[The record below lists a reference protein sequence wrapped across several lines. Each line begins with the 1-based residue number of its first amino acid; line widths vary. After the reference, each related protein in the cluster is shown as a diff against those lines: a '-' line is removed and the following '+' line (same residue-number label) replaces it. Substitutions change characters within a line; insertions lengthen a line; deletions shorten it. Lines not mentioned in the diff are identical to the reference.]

1 MANQT
6 PTNSSDA
13 RVKQLRFAYP
23 FRKKGQGNV
32 AGAEFTDEHE
42 FHKLLKRESLGNYSV
57 SSKGMWHG
65 GIHVSELG
73 AGAALDLKYGVRCIA
88 DGEVVAFRIN
98 RAYLVSQMPAQGAEP
113 AGEARYST
121 GFALVRHTMEFP
133 KNNKLTFFSLYMHLQ
148 DLAGYESDRA
158 LPKPAYWMPD
168 FKVTQFAHDKPTAG
182 SGRVVPADQIG
193 LKVRATQP
201 HGTPLCIL
209 PRGAQFSISKREGD
223 WGQIKDTQG
232 TQLIAPSA
240 GGYVEP
246 NAANNGWVFLGRE
259 GGHYAAEEVMPDSKV
274 DRVVTLETP
283 FQIKAGDL
291 IGHLGRYDSLSRRAE
306 NRTVHIEVF
315 CGDGIKD
322 FIRQARDWV
331 AAHGHDQA
339 KWRALGLSSEPTI
352 LRVAANTTLYRA
364 PLNQGERPPVTDV
377 IQVIAISELE
387 KNPDNKRLESDG
399 RKIPWWHVKG
409 VDEFGRDIDG
419 WVRQEGFS
427 GGRVTREFAQSWV
440 DFGIFE
446 KPHDPTHTM
455 FATTKAYIDYRREED
470 VPGRAALGKL
480 SPLMAEVYRAIFPRG
495 DGSRAADELCQVA
508 DDPWRALRV
517 SRLLIRH
524 ESEWA
529 NPGKWQELIGE
540 MEARTGQRAE
550 FGEEKKRIERLVWWD
565 AVKVGVRDLPAP
577 NVFHIHLVGLLGN
590 FANGQGACE
599 CGCCYIGKFQC
610 VKYRSQYGPQ
620 YSGNR
625 PLERSVVLID
635 LVRKGEVSSSEQ
647 RILVAM
653 SPNEGNLD
661 SVQSYDS
668 EVLTAGAMQKTIKSD
683 GLGEFS
689 TQVARFRQDDE
700 GAYREL
706 FEACGWSVE
715 GGGGS
720 AKMHYTHPTLTG
732 DRKKTGRDLR
742 EIIRAGCSA
751 ENNRKLV
758 ENTPL
763 AVIVHAISDVRFER
777 RQIMDFLERL
787 RNEILPHRP
796 NGYMYSI
803 GSYFQTDLGRAT
815 ALDHHVNRPGYLE
828 RDIGRSLDHFFTSHP
843 DVSRNPNEWGAQRA
857 VIEREIIEHYG
868 HHRDMT
874 TGVASPRF
882 MHLRERLT

>member
-6 PTNSSDA
+6 PTNPPDT

-73 AGAALDLKYGVRCIA
+73 AGAALDLKFGVRCMA

-113 AGEARYST
+113 AREARYST

-148 DLAGYESDRA
+148 DLAGYEGDRA

-168 FKVTQFAHDKPTAG
+168 FKVTQFAHDRPTAG
-182 SGRVVPADQIG
+182 AGRMVPADQIG

-209 PRGAQFSISKREGD
+209 PRGVQFSISKREGD

-232 TQLIAPSA
+232 AQLIAPSA

-246 NAANNGWVFLGRE
+246 NAAINGWVFLGRE
-259 GGHYAAEEVMPDSKV
+259 GGHYAAEEVMPDSRV
-274 DRVVTLETP
+274 DRVVTLDRP

-322 FIRQARDWV
+322 FIRQGRDWV
-331 AAHGHDQA
+331 VAHGHDQA

-364 PLNQGERPPVTDV
+364 PLNQGERPSVTDV

-399 RKIPWWHVKG
+399 RKIPWWHVTS
-409 VDEFGRDIDG
+409 VDEHGRDIDG

-427 GGRVTREFAQSWV
+427 GGRVTREFVQSWV

-455 FATTKAYIDYRREED
+455 FATAKSYIDYRTEAD
-470 VPGRAALGKL
+470 VPARAALEKL

-495 DGSRAADELCQVA
+495 DGSRAADELCQA
-508 DDPWRALRV
+508 TDDPWRALRV
-517 SRLLIRH
+517 SRLLIKH

-529 NPGKWQELIGE
+529 NPAKWQQLIGE
-540 MEARTGQRAE
+540 MERVTGQRPE
-550 FGEEKKRIERLVWWD
+550 FGEERRRIERLVWWD
-565 AVKVGVRDLPAP
+565 AVKGGVSDLPGSS
-577 NVFHIHLVGLLGN
+577 VFHIHPIGLVSNFCDPQLITLEMLAAVNPHGSREYHERILPALNKYARGYFIITPRRIAHFLSQISVESRFKNVEESLNYSARRMKEVYGCKPPSRGSKTPIFSEDGNDIVCNFGQLRSKLWTNTDYYSNNPEHLGN
-590 FANGQGACE
+590 YVYADRYGNGSEASGD
-599 CGCCYIGKFQC
+599 GY
-610 VKYRSQYGPQ
+610 KYRGRGLIQITFKENYETFKSEHNRRFPHDQQDFVADPDLLLNDIDYGI
-620 YSGNR
+620 
-625 PLERSVVLID
+625 E
-635 LVRKGEVSSSEQ
+635 
-647 RILVAM
+647 
-653 SPNEGNLD
+653 
-661 SVQSYDS
+661 
-668 EVLTAGAMQKTIKSD
+668 
-683 GLGEFS
+683 
-689 TQVARFRQDDE
+689 
-700 GAYREL
+700 
-706 FEACGWSVE
+706 
-715 GGGGS
+715 S
-720 AKMHYTHPTLTG
+720 AFVYW
-732 DRKKTGRDLR
+732 
-742 EIIRAGCSA
+742 
-751 ENNRKLV
+751 
-758 ENTPL
+758 
-763 AVIVHAISDVRFER
+763 AVKRNINPIADNGDVRAVTLKVNGGENGISER
-777 RQIMDFLERL
+777 RAAY
-787 RNEILPHRP
+787 NKVATILGLP
-796 NGYMYSI
+796 
-803 GSYFQTDLGRAT
+803 
-815 ALDHHVNRPGYLE
+815 
-828 RDIGRSLDHFFTSHP
+828 P
-843 DVSRNPNEWGAQRA
+843 D
-857 VIEREIIEHYG
+857 
-868 HHRDMT
+868 
-874 TGVASPRF
+874 GV
-882 MHLRERLT
+882 

>member
-6 PTNSSDA
+6 PTNSPDT

-57 SSKGMWHG
+57 SAKGMWHG

-73 AGAALDLKYGVRCIA
+73 AGAALDLKHGVRCMA

-113 AGEARYST
+113 AREARYST

-182 SGRVVPADQIG
+182 SGRTVPADQIG

-259 GGHYAAEEVMPDSKV
+259 GGRYAAEEVMPDSKV

-315 CGDGIKD
+315 CGDGVKD
-322 FIRQARDWV
+322 FIRQGRDWV

-364 PLNQGERPPVTDV
+364 PFNQGERPSVTDV

-446 KPHDPTHTM
+446 KPHDLTHTM

-540 MEARTGQRAE
+540 MERVTGQRPE
-550 FGEEKKRIERLVWWD
+550 FGEERRRIEKLVWWD
-565 AVKVGVRDLPAP
+565 VIKMGVRGLPEP
-577 NVFHIHLVGLLGN
+577 SVFHIHPIGLIGNLADSYCISIEEAKLLALTITSGFEGARPMDFGAVSGN
-590 FANGQGACE
+590 FDEQGMSFGIVQWNANQGTL
-599 CGCCYIGKFQC
+599 
-610 VKYRSQYGPQ
+610 GPL
-620 YSGNR
+620 
-625 PLERSVVLID
+625 LERMRSTSPDTFRACFAAESNYLSLESAITSGDRRALFDWAID
-635 LVRKGEVSSSEQ
+635 QQAHNANWKRSFSKLGEVEEFQ
-647 RILVAM
+647 RIQVDEASRENHANVLVCVELLRTIAPDLM
-653 SPNEGNLD
+653 KKIELATYCALFD
-661 SVQSYDS
+661 LSVQQNNLHPAKNQIRSRFAS
-668 EVLTAGAMQKTIKSD
+668 ENPRAHHELVKIAVEERAKKASHRWVSDCMSRRLGILQQTTFTHTAYGI
-683 GLGEFS
+683 
-689 TQVARFRQDDE
+689 
-700 GAYREL
+700 
-706 FEACGWSVE
+706 
-715 GGGGS
+715 
-720 AKMHYTHPTLTG
+720 
-732 DRKKTGRDLR
+732 
-742 EIIRAGCSA
+742 
-751 ENNRKLV
+751 
-758 ENTPL
+758 
-763 AVIVHAISDVRFER
+763 
-777 RQIMDFLERL
+777 
-787 RNEILPHRP
+787 
-796 NGYMYSI
+796 
-803 GSYFQTDLGRAT
+803 T
-815 ALDHHVNRPGYLE
+815 AS
-828 RDIGRSLDHFFTSHP
+828 RS
-843 DVSRNPNEWGAQRA
+843 NPNFHT
-857 VIEREIIEHYG
+857 ISK
-868 HHRDMT
+868 D
-874 TGVASPRF
+874 ASK
-882 MHLRERLT
+882 HICGI

>member
-6 PTNSSDA
+6 PTNSPDT

-42 FHKLLKRESLGNYSV
+42 FLKLLKRESLGNYSV
-57 SSKGMWHG
+57 SAKGMWHG

-73 AGAALDLKYGVRCIA
+73 AGAVLDLKHGVRCMA

-98 RAYLVSQMPAQGAEP
+98 RAYLVSQMPAQGAES
-113 AGEARYST
+113 AREARYST

-148 DLAGYESDRA
+148 DLAGYDSDRA

-168 FKVTQFAHDKPTAG
+168 FKVTQFAHDKPTAS
-182 SGRVVPADQIG
+182 SGRTVPADQIG

-232 TQLIAPSA
+232 AQLIAPSA
-240 GGYVEP
+240 GGYVSP
-246 NAANNGWVFLGRE
+246 NAAINGWVFLGRE
-259 GGHYAAEEVMPDSKV
+259 GGHYAAEEVMPDSIV
-274 DRVVTLETP
+274 DRVVTLDRP

-315 CGDGIKD
+315 CGDGVKD
-322 FIRQARDWV
+322 FIRQGRDWV
-331 AAHGHDQA
+331 VAHGHDQA
-339 KWRALGLSSEPTI
+339 KWRPLGLSSEPTI

-399 RKIPWWHVKG
+399 RKIPWWHVQG

-427 GGRVTREFAQSWV
+427 GGRVTREFVQSWV

-455 FATTKAYIDYRREED
+455 FATAKSYIDYRTEAD
-470 VPGRAALGKL
+470 VPARSALEKL

-495 DGSRAADELCQVA
+495 DGSRAADELCQA
-508 DDPWRALRV
+508 TDDPWRALRV
-517 SRLLIRH
+517 SRLLIKH

-540 MEARTGQRAE
+540 MERVTGQRPE
-550 FGEEKKRIERLVWWD
+550 FVEERRRIEKLVWWD
-565 AVKVGVRDLPAP
+565 EVKGRVSDLPAW
-577 NVFHIHLVGLLGN
+577 NVFHIHPIGLIGN
-590 FANGQGACE
+590 FSVDRCACT
-599 CGCCYIGKFQC
+599 
-610 VKYRSQYGPQ
+610 
-620 YSGNR
+620 
-625 PLERSVVLID
+625 
-635 LVRKGEVSSSEQ
+635 GEA
-647 RILVAM
+647 L
-653 SPNEGNLD
+653 
-661 SVQSYDS
+661 
-668 EVLTAGAMQKTIKSD
+668 
-683 GLGEFS
+683 
-689 TQVARFRQDDE
+689 
-700 GAYREL
+700 
-706 FEACGWSVE
+706 
-715 GGGGS
+715 
-720 AKMHYTHPTLTG
+720 
-732 DRKKTGRDLR
+732 
-742 EIIRAGCSA
+742 SA
-751 ENNRKLV
+751 ENLKRIAIHATDEKIQEYIDSLNRAFVDYQFNTCISRAHFMAQILAESGELKYTRELGENLAYDPWRGRGLIQVTYEKNYRDYQAYSGEDVTSNVVSMKKL
-758 ENTPL
+758 ENAPHALLSTAWYYTIQASL
-763 AVIVHAISDVRFER
+763 MVASDEDDFIWITRKINGGFNGYDHRLTYFNRAVNVLGLQGCLKLNKNGVYRFEDSRAYNETRASFAWGMWHDTGGIVKSGISNKSVAEAIKGYR
-777 RQIMDFLERL
+777 RYIELDDAAGRPLDKNGKPKDQGWYQIGNKNSVRSYADARL
-787 RNEILPHRP
+787 RVLQ
-796 NGYMYSI
+796 SI
-803 GSYFQTDLGRAT
+803 EG
-815 ALDHHVNRPGYLE
+815 
-828 RDIGRSLDHFFTSHP
+828 
-843 DVSRNPNEWGAQRA
+843 
-857 VIEREIIEHYG
+857 
-868 HHRDMT
+868 
-874 TGVASPRF
+874 
-882 MHLRERLT
+882 